1 MMKSALE
8 LAMEKANKAVG
19 GEEEIKLTDEQ
30 KVAIDEVRKL
40 YEAKWAEQEI
50 VLNGRIAKLQ
60 VEADPETFA
69 EHSRQFRDEMNHV
82 RDKIYAERDEKLEKI
97 RQGMG

>member
-8 LAMEKANKAVG
+8 LAMEKANEAVG
-19 GEEEIKLTDEQ
+19 GEEGIKLTDEQ

-50 VLNGRIAKLQ
+50 ALKGELEKAAG
-60 VEADPETFA
+60 ADPQALA
-69 EHSRQFRDEMNHV
+69 EAQGQVQREMNKV
-82 RDKIYAERDEKLEKI
+82 RDQLFAERDAKI
-97 RQGMG
+97 EAIRNQ